1 MKGFQKE
8 RRVFQLLRPLLGW
21 YPWAVPA
28 IIGLGILS
36 SLAEGLGVSLFVPF
50 LQSFNSPN
58 AGAGASAGLGSGNQL
73 VEALGHLFARIPA
86 SQRLGVV
93 AASIFGSILLKAILS
108 YGHTLLWSWLDARIG
123 HRMRSGIFDRL
134 LWVSYRFLEK
144 DQTGKLFNTLTTESW
159 RAGSALSTLVSL
171 VITLCTLCVY
181 LVLLLLIS
189 WQLTLLV
196 GVVMVAISLSVK
208 LLTRRADALG
218 RQATAANAQLAERMV
233 EGLWGM
239 KVIRTFSR
247 ERAEQERFNAISDEV
262 GTTFMKLSLLGAAV
276 NPVYEVLTAALLVFI
291 LLSTLR
297 TPADLPVVLVF
308 ILVLY
313 RLQPRIKAVDEARLH
328 LVSLSSAVEEVTSLL
343 QSDNKPFL
351 SSGTIPFEGLREGI
365 TFCNVGF
372 SYDVE
377 EQPALREVSFQI
389 KAGQTT
395 ALVGPSGAGKS
406 TIIDLLLRF
415 YDPTQGEILLDG
427 ERLRETELSSW
438 RRRVALV
445 SQDVFLFNTTM
456 GQNIAYGRPD
466 ATMDEIIAAAKQA
479 DAHDFISQMPQGYDT
494 PVGDHGVRLS
504 GGQKQRLTLARAI
517 VCDPEV
523 LILDEATN
531 ALDSISEHEIQ
542 KAIDRLSGTRT
553 IILIAHRLAT
563 IERADHI
570 IVLESGRVREQ
581 GEFEELARGDGLF
594 ARLYHLQNRRALSAT
609 LPNANL
615 LGSDTFEAPVILP
628 SIPALEA
635 ALPN

>member
-1 MKGFQKE
+1 MKGFHKE
-8 RRVFQLLRPLLGW
+8 LQVFRLLRPLLRW
-21 YPWAVPA
+21 YPWAIPT
-28 IIGLGILS
+28 IIALGVLS

-50 LQSFNSPN
+50 LQTFNSSG
-58 AGAGASAGLGSGNQL
+58 AGAGLGGGNVL
-73 VEALGHLFARIPA
+73 VDALGHLFGRIPA
-86 SQRLGVV
+86 SQRLSVV

-108 YGHTLLWSWLDARIG
+108 YGHTMLYSWVDARIG
-123 HRMRSGIFDRL
+123 HRMRAGIFDRL
-134 LWVSYRFLEK
+134 LWVSFRFLEK
-144 DQTGKLFNTLTTESW
+144 DQTGKLFNTLTTETW
-159 RAGSALSTLVSL
+159 RAGSAISTLINL
-171 VITLCTLCVY
+171 VITLCTLGVY
-181 LVLLLLIS
+181 LTLLLLLS

-196 GVVMVAISLSVK
+196 GVVMVAISLVVK
-208 LLTRRADALG
+208 LLTRRAEELG
-218 RQATAANAQLAERMV
+218 RRATLVNGQLAERMV

-247 ERAEQERFNAISDEV
+247 ERAEQARFDAISDDV
-262 GTTFMKLSLLGAAV
+262 GTTFMRLSLLGAAV
-276 NPVYEVLTAALLVFI
+276 NPIYEVLTAALLVFI

-297 TPADLPVVLVF
+297 TPADLPLVLVF

-313 RLQPRIKAVDEARLH
+313 RLQPRIKAVDEGRLH

-343 QSDNKPFL
+343 SRDNKPFL
-351 SSGTIPFEGLREGI
+351 PVGHIPFGGLREGI
-365 TFCNVGF
+365 TFQNVAF

-377 EQPALREVSFQI
+377 EQPALRDVSFEI

-415 YDPTQGEILLDG
+415 YDPTNGEVLLDG
-427 ERLRETELSSW
+427 EKLRDIDLSTW
-438 RRRVALV
+438 RSRVALV

-456 GQNIAYGRPD
+456 GQNIAYGKPD
-466 ATMDEIIAAAKQA
+466 ASMEEIIAAAKQA

-542 KAIDRLSGTRT
+542 TAIDRLSGTRT
-553 IILIAHRLAT
+553 IVLIAHRLAT

-570 IVLESGRVREQ
+570 IVLEAGRVREQ
-581 GEFEELARGDGLF
+581 GGFEELARGDGLF
-594 ARLYHLQNRRALSAT
+594 ARLYHLQNRRALHAIATSAI
-609 LPNANL
+609 
-615 LGSDTFEAPVILP
+615 EAPPVR
-628 SIPALEA
+628 SSAPALG
-635 ALPN
+635 ALSPDHALSNR